1 QMIDRVSARLKRRL
15 YEVPVGFKWFAEGL
29 QDGSLGF
36 CGEESAGATFMRRN
50 GAVWT
55 TDKDGIVPALLS
67 AEIMARMGRDP
78 GEVYRSL
85 TKALGEPVA
94 DRLQATATPA
104 QKEKLSK
111 LSPHEITSK
120 TLAGEPIKS
129 VLSRA
134 PGNNAEIGGVKV
146 ATENGWFAAR
156 PSGTEEIYKI
166 YAESFRG
173 QDHLRAIL
181 AEAQTIVDHAL
192 GATKG
197 N

>member
-1 QMIDRVSARLKRRL
+1 
-15 YEVPVGFKWFAEGL
+15 
-29 QDGSLGF
+29 
-36 CGEESAGATFMRRN
+36 MRRN

-67 AEIMARMGRDP
+67 AEIMASMGKDP
-78 GEVYRSL
+78 GEVYRDL
-85 TKALGEPVA
+85 TNDLGEPVA
-94 DRLQATATPA
+94 DRIQAIATPA

-111 LSPHEITSK
+111 LSPKQITSK

-156 PSGTEEIYKI
+156 PSGTEDIYKI
-166 YAESFRG
+166 YGESFRG
-173 QDHLRAIL
+173 QDHLREIL
-181 AEAQTIVDHAL
+181 TEAQTIVDHAF
-192 GATKG
+192 GTPKG